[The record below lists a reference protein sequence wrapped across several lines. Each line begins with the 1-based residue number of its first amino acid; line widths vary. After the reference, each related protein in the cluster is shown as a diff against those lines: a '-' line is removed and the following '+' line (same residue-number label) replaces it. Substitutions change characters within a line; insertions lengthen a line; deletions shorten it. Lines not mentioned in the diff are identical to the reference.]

1 VVTVDLVSDRAE
13 AAALG
18 IVLDRPDYAARVF
31 ARVQPGQFTG
41 PHMLIAEAIH
51 GMRVKQTPIDHTT
64 LAAEMQRRGTL
75 SRAGGLGYIASL
87 KGAYSAVDIVDAYV
101 DEIVT
106 LVRRRSV
113 WKSGG
118 QAQQLA
124 AAQDADPVDVAKVMV
139 GEFQGIVDAAATDD
153 DFPPVRSMREFLDVE
168 EAPYDWVVPG
178 LLERADRMILTG
190 PEGIGKSE
198 LFRQIGVATGA
209 GVHPFTHNPI
219 KPQRVLFIDCE
230 NVEPQIRRALRRL
243 NAVTRR
249 LSVSAEDTVF
259 IEARPEGLDLQK
271 PEDEAWFLRVVTEVQ
286 PDLLMTGSLYR
297 LHTADPSDETAA
309 RCVTRVIDRAR
320 SASGCAVVIEA
331 HTGHSIGSEGARHV
345 RPIGSSLWLRW
356 PEFGYGLR
364 PTKDFDYSTRVV
376 DFVPFR
382 GDRSEREWP
391 RRLKAGGT
399 WPWAV
404 ATHDEYNAAADRWAG

>member
-1 VVTVDLVSDRAE
+1 MDQIATLAE
-13 AAALG
+13 SAALG
-18 IVLDRPDYAARVF
+18 IILDRPDDAARVF
-31 ARVQPGQFTG
+31 ARVRPQQFTG
-41 PHMLIAEAIH
+41 PNMLIAEAIH
-51 GMRVKQTPIDHTT
+51 GLRVAQKPFDAIN

-75 SRAGGLGYIASL
+75 SRAGGHAYLASL
-87 KGAYSAVDIVDAYV
+87 VSAYTHAALIDRYL

-106 LVRRRSV
+106 VVRRRELWRV
-113 WKSGG
+113 GM
-118 QAQQLA
+118 QAVQHA
-124 AAQDADPVDVAKVMV
+124 ENESADPIDAAKHLLD
-139 GEFQGIVDAAATDD
+139 QATGIVDAAATDD

-168 EAPYDWVVPG
+168 ESPYDWVVPG
-178 LLERADRMILTG
+178 LLERSDRMILTG

-209 GVHPFTHNPI
+209 GVHPFTHAPV
-219 KPQRVLFIDCE
+219 PPRRVLFIDCE
-230 NVEPQIRRALRRL
+230 NVEPQIRRAMRRL
-243 NAVTRR
+243 NAVTHR

-404 ATHDEYNAAADRWAG
+404 ATHDEYNATAADRWAG